1 VSVPAREVVDELAL
15 EPASDRALETT
26 LRAPGWALALPE
38 RSDRTDPDAS
48 APPARTPAARP
59 PVDGASRPRRR
70 ARRGLHPTFL
80 VFASIVIVMLVLGVV
95 AVNALFAQTAFAVHS
110 LQSRVT
116 ELSEQHDVLATSAA
130 RLSSPSRIASWAE
143 RAHMVAPD
151 DVIILRVPGFGRR
164 APETP

>member
-1 VSVPAREVVDELAL
+1 VSVPAREAADELAL
-15 EPASDRALETT
+15 DPAIERAIDPI

-38 RSDRTDPDAS
+38 RAEPDVS
-48 APPARTPAARP
+48 APPARTPAARSHD
-59 PVDGASRPRRR
+59 DGASRPRRR

-80 VFASIVIVMLVLGVV
+80 VFASIVIVTLVIGVV

-116 ELSEQHDVLATSAA
+116 ELSEQHDVLATTAA

-143 RAHMVAPD
+143 RYHMVSPD
-151 DVIILRVPGFGRR
+151 DVIILRVPGFGHHRSAER
-164 APETP
+164 P

>member
-1 VSVPAREVVDELAL
+1 MSVPAREAADELAL
-15 EPASDRALETT
+15 EPALDPT

-38 RSDRTDPDAS
+38 PADPDVT

-59 PVDGASRPRRR
+59 QDDGASRPRRR

-80 VFASIVIVMLVLGVV
+80 VFASIVIVTLVIGVV

-116 ELSEQHDVLATSAA
+116 ELSEQHDVLATTAA

-143 RAHMVAPD
+143 RYHMVSPD
-151 DVIILRVPGFGRR
+151 DVIILRVPGFGHRSAER
-164 APETP
+164 P

>member
-1 VSVPAREVVDELAL
+1 MSVPARDVAHEPITEPELD
-15 EPASDRALETT
+15 PSFRP
-26 LRAPGWALALPE
+26 PGWALALPAPAQ
-38 RSDRTDPDAS
+38 PDVF

-59 PVDGASRPRRR
+59 QDDGASRPRRR

-80 VFASIVIVMLVLGVV
+80 VFASIVIVTLVLGVV

-116 ELSEQHDVLATSAA
+116 DLSEQHDGLATTAA
-130 RLSSPSRIASWAE
+130 RLSSPSRIAAWAE
-143 RAHMVAPD
+143 RYPMVSPD
-151 DVIILRVPGFGRR
+151 NVIILRVPRFGRR

>member
-1 VSVPAREVVDELAL
+1 MSVPARDVADELAF
-15 EPASDRALETT
+15 EPADDPAIDTT

-38 RSDRTDPDAS
+38 PTEPDVS

-59 PVDGASRPRRR
+59 QDDGASRPRRR

-80 VFASIVIVMLVLGVV
+80 VFASIVIVTLVLGVV

-116 ELSEQHDVLATSAA
+116 ELSEQHDVLATTAA

-143 RAHMVAPD
+143 RYHMVSPD
-151 DVIILRVPGFGRR
+151 NVIILRVPRFGRR

>member
-1 VSVPAREVVDELAL
+1 MSVPARDDGGELAV
-15 EPASDRALETT
+15 EPAPGPSLDPT

-38 RSDRTDPDAS
+38 PAGPDLS
-48 APPARTPAARP
+48 APHAWTPEARP
-59 PVDGASRPRRR
+59 QDDGTSRPRRR

-80 VFASIVIVMLVLGVV
+80 VFASIVIVTLVIGVV

-116 ELSEQHDVLATSAA
+116 ELSEEHDVLATNAA

-143 RAHMVAPD
+143 RYHMVSPD
-151 DVIILRVPGFGRR
+151 DVVILRVPGFGRR
-164 APETP
+164 SSERP